1 MPFGTYYYLLFGDIE
16 MELLDYTIYICFPS
30 SSTIKYFSK
39 GVVEICTFMLLP
51 ASYPHPY
58 LVFFFKKNTHYV
70 YVSSRF
76 LICIC
81 LLTND
86 MEHIFI

>member
-16 MELLDYTIYICFPS
+16 MELLGYTIYICFPS

-58 LVFFFKKNTHYV
+58 LVLLKKKI
-70 YVSSRF
+70 
-76 LICIC
+76 LI
-81 LLTND
+81 TF
-86 MEHIFI
+86 MFHHGF

>member
-1 MPFGTYYYLLFGDIE
+1 MPPGTYYYLLFGDIE
-16 MELLDYTIYICFPS
+16 VELLGYTIYICFPS

-58 LVFFFKKNTHYV
+58 MVFFLKKYSLCVCVIMVFNLYLSTY
-70 YVSSRF
+70 
-76 LICIC
+76 
-81 LLTND
+81 
-86 MEHIFI
+86 